1 MRIHFLYR
9 EYPQPWKPVS
19 NWLALRWNDWCGL
32 PFERRLYALLVAV
45 LLIALY
51 KGIPILAD
59 QADAGLP
66 NNPRRRAGKKE
77 GRKRPEGC
85 RAAVLANGKRRQWL
99 YFLYRRLFIFLKYC
113 RFKSGFRIKLGI
125 TEKSISKFVHRQM
138 VDRFG
143 GTDMTDDLLWITGLA
158 VVFFTAIR
166 SIRWLISLIRSFK
179 RSVEPF
185 LNIFMGAG
193 IIDLS
198 VDANDSSRRRK
209 EDKD

>member
-1 MRIHFLYR
+1 
-9 EYPQPWKPVS
+9 
-19 NWLALRWNDWCGL
+19 
-32 PFERRLYALLVAV
+32 
-45 LLIALY
+45 
-51 KGIPILAD
+51 
-59 QADAGLP
+59 
-66 NNPRRRAGKKE
+66 
-77 GRKRPEGC
+77 
-85 RAAVLANGKRRQWL
+85 
-99 YFLYRRLFIFLKYC
+99 
-113 RFKSGFRIKLGI
+113 
-125 TEKSISKFVHRQM
+125 M